1 MKSKENSSAEKNG
14 PYRLGLDL
22 GSASVG
28 WAAVLEDHKGDPHRI
43 LAMGVRRFEAGVL
56 GDIESGNDKSQAT
69 ERRDARGPRRL
80 TWRRQYRLRK
90 LFRLLQ
96 HLDLLP
102 PSKDD
107 SHDERHRAMCELDRT
122 IRAAHMNANNHLENQ
137 LLPYRLREH
146 SMINCRATTGRALYH
161 LAQRRGFLSN
171 LKAPSKDDDDAGK
184 VESGIN
190 ELSDLMA
197 QAGSR
202 TLGEYFASLDPEQF
216 RIRQRW
222 TARSMYIDE
231 IEKIWSVQ
239 AGHHGLT
246 DADRQR
252 VYDTIFDQRPL
263 KSQKHLIG
271 RCELEPTKRR
281 RRWLVWRFRIPAFAR
296 R

>member
-1 MKSKENSSAEKNG
+1 MRLDAKSA
-14 PYRLGLDL
+14 
-22 GSASVG
+22 
-28 WAAVLEDHKGDPHRI
+28 RI
-43 LAMGVRRFEAGVL
+43 STVN
-56 GDIESGNDKSQAT
+56 GDIESGKDKSQAT

-107 SHDERHRAMCELDRT
+107 SHDERHRALCELDRI
-122 IRAAHMNANNHLENQ
+122 IRAAYIDANNHVENQ
-137 LLPYRLREH
+137 LLPYRLRR
-146 SMINCRATTGRALYH
+146 RALDDKLSRHEFGRALYH

-184 VESGIN
+184 VETGIN

-222 TARSMYIDE
+222 TARSMYVDE
-231 IEKIWSVQ
+231 FEKIWSVQ

-246 DADRQR
+246 DADKQR
-252 VYDTIFDQRPL
+252 VYDAIFYQRPL

-281 RRWLVWRFRIPAFAR
+281 APIACLAFQEFPHSPEGKRSCGYRAG
-296 R
+296 